1 MAPEPTHLT
10 SGRCSGRGQT
20 REVAVVSPR
29 LREVEPLIQVT
40 RLDRDSTQV
49 APRQSFSDPHGTM
62 AVNETVRWL
71 RLGNS
76 IPQISYQLEKSVTIE
91 LHGPLASGLF
101 PQSPR
106 SLRPLWMWVRGQV
119 SGGARCAG
127 SPPLSSRGWEL
138 PSFWP
143 GEPGAWPGPPSA
155 ASLAASRPL
164 GVVTATAG
172 ASQRRLLQ

>member
-1 MAPEPTHLT
+1 M
-10 SGRCSGRGQT
+10 RW
-20 REVAVVSPR
+20 
-29 LREVEPLIQVT
+29 PLSA
-40 RLDRDSTQV
+40 RDSERLSHCSRSHSWTETQHRWLRGK
-49 APRQSFSDPHGTM
+49 ASRTLLGTM

-91 LHGPLASGLF
+91 LQGPLASGLF
-101 PQSPR
+101 PQGPR

-127 SPPLSSRGWEL
+127 SPPLSSGGWEL